1 MRINSIRAIP
11 ISFRVPQGQNV
22 RLGIGRAVKRDAV
35 LVKVETEDGITG
47 WGEAHHGRCPGA
59 IAKLIDTTISELVV
73 GMDAIN
79 VVGVWQRVYQMQL
92 SSHGMGYAAAMALSG
107 LDLALWD
114 IRAKAAGWPLY
125 KLLGGAS
132 KPIRAYA
139 GGISLGWQDPGSLA
153 EEAAGYI
160 SKGYRAIKLRVGD
173 NPRAD
178 VARATAV
185 RKAVGDEIEILV
197 DANTGYKLDDV
208 RRVMPAY
215 EELQIGWLEEPFP
228 AQDYRSYQTAATLG
242 SVPLAAGENHFTRFE
257 FTRLIEDRAVSFVQ
271 PDLSKT
277 GGVTE
282 TMRIAA
288 MAYAWKLSFN
298 PHTSATGINMAAT
311 INVLAAVD
319 EPGYFEGDVAKHNP
333 FRDEVGG
340 VPYALDANGCVSPS
354 EKPGI
359 GVEVD
364 EAFVRAHPLIDG
376 PCYV

>member
-1 MRINSIRAIP
+1 MRINSIRAFP
-11 ISFRVPQGQNV
+11 ISYRVPQGQNV

-185 RKAVGDEIEILV
+185 REAVGDEIEILV